1 MREVDKGIREAWSV
15 VKKTL
20 EETCELLIKL
30 MMPFERAVNEG
41 EWVGL
46 LGVDTHSGADDF
58 C

>member
-30 MMPFERAVNEG
+30 MMPFEGAVNEG